1 VISHQPASTL
11 TRVIGETRG
20 KYHLARMPEVALL
33 LTKIDPPRLRSGH
46 VPRAELV
53 DQLREGLHRRLT
65 LIEAPAG
72 AGKTTLLVEWRAA
85 EGDVM
90 PFAWL
95 SLDPGDNDPVRFW
108 TYVAAAFRHAGV
120 EVPRSVDS
128 AFAAPGVSAT
138 DLGLPELLNALA
150 ATRDGVV
157 LVLDDYHAIND
168 PEIHAGVTFFLER
181 SPPGVHLAIA
191 SRAAPPIGVARLRGR
206 GELGEV
212 PEEELRFD
220 RAGVGMLL
228 NDGLGLGLG
237 DGELDTLLARTE
249 GWAAGLYL
257 AGLSLRSR
265 GGGADFVASFSGELP
280 NLADYLLEE
289 VLSGQSEELRRF
301 LVDTSILTRLTAPLC
316 DAVLETSGSHE
327 RLDEIERS
335 NMFLVPLDTRR
346 QWFRYHGLFQD
357 LLRRELARD
366 RDDASIAELHRRA
379 AGWLAE
385 NGEVEE
391 AIRHHLASDDE
402 QAASDVIARNW
413 NGFLQ
418 RGEVVSASAWLD
430 QLRAELVLGSPQLC
444 LARSWLALDV
454 GDHTLS
460 RRWLDAAEL
469 ASVDG
474 PMPFYEGGTTVASGI
489 AMLAYQ
495 VGDLETAGEN
505 ADLAVDLEGD
515 SGSPWRAVAL
525 TTLGCARYWQGD
537 SIGAEEALV
546 AAVQTAR
553 TGTNN
558 LAVLR
563 AMSMLAVAAADS
575 GSIADAERWITAGTE
590 LTESENLAEYWMGA
604 LVRAAAGRLAERAGD
619 LPAARDHLERAVVL
633 ARRGVARPE
642 LIYSLHALAPI
653 RASTGDAEGARTAL
667 HEASQTLAAC
677 PSPASLTHL
686 VSDADL
692 RLRGKAAGTG
702 TTAAD
707 DLSAREL
714 DVLRLLPS
722 EMSLRE
728 IGSALYV
735 SHNTVKTH
743 AARIYRK
750 LGADTRAEAIA
761 RARELR
767 LL

>member
-1 VISHQPASTL
+1 
-11 TRVIGETRG
+11 
-20 KYHLARMPEVALL
+20 MPEVALL
-33 LTKIDPPRLRSGH
+33 LTKIDPPLLRSGH
-46 VPRAELV
+46 VPRAGLV
-53 DQLREGLHRRLT
+53 DQLRGGLHRRLT

-85 EGDVM
+85 EGDAM

-108 TYVAAAFRHAGV
+108 TYVAAALRHAGV

-128 AFAAPGVSAT
+128 AIAAPAVSAT

-150 ATRDGVV
+150 AAKAGVV
-157 LVLDDYHAIND
+157 LVLDDYHAIHN

-191 SRAAPPIGVARLRGR
+191 SRAAPPIGVARFRGR

-212 PEEELRFD
+212 PEEQLRFD
-220 RAGVGMLL
+220 RAGVGKLL

-237 DGELDTLLARTE
+237 DGELDVLLDRTE

-265 GGGADFVASFSGELP
+265 GDGADFVASLSGELP
-280 NLADYLLEE
+280 HLADYLLEE

-301 LVDTSILTRLTAPLC
+301 LVDTSILARLAAPLC
-316 DAVLETSGSHE
+316 DAVLVTTGSHD
-327 RLDEIERS
+327 RLDEIARS
-335 NMFLVPLDTRR
+335 NMFLVPLDSRR

-385 NGEVEE
+385 NGEIEA
-391 AIRHHLASDDE
+391 AIRHHLAAGDE
-402 QAASDVIARNW
+402 DAASDLIARNW
-413 NGFLQ
+413 NVFLQ

-430 QLRAELVLGSPQLC
+430 QLRPELVLASPQLC
-444 LARSWLALDV
+444 LARSWLSLDV
-454 GDHTLS
+454 GDHALS
-460 RRWLDAAEL
+460 RRWLDAAEA
-469 ASVDG
+469 ASAESSA
-474 PMPFYEGGTTVASGI
+474 PFYEGGSSVASGI
-489 AMLAYQ
+489 AMLRATLAYQ
-495 VGDLETAGEN
+495 VGDLETAREN
-505 ADLAVDLEGD
+505 AGLAVELEGD
-515 SGSPWRAVAL
+515 SGSPWLAVAL

-537 SIGAEEALV
+537 SDGADEALV

-575 GSIADAERWITAGTE
+575 GNVADAERWITLGSE
-590 LTESENLAEYWMGA
+590 LTESENLAEYWMGS

-619 LPAARDHLERAVVL
+619 FPAARNRLERAVVL

-653 RASTGDAEGARTAL
+653 RASTGDADGARAAL

-677 PSPASLTHL
+677 PSPAALVHL

-692 RLRGKAAGTG
+692 RLRGKAAGSG
-702 TTAAD
+702 PTAGD

-714 DVLRLLPS
+714 EVLRLLPS

-728 IGSALYV
+728 IGTVLYV

-750 LGADTRAEAIA
+750 LGADTRAEAVA